1 MKKSLYLYLL
11 SSILVL
17 FIASSVNENK
27 LTVIFN
33 ENIYK
38 DDLFQSDLSIT
49 GDISYDTI
57 DAIQNGITAN
67 MFVTF
72 QLLRSN
78 SLFAQGRNLKGEKVY
93 SFTISYDVWEN
104 SFIIINNETTY
115 YVDKSSDIIG
125 KINEIISPLSIRVK
139 PDHEKEKVIFRARII
154 IETIKLYPPLGIFL
168 IFFDPWNYQSGWIN
182 TDVFTL
188 EKL

>member
-1 MKKSLYLYLL
+1 MYLL
-11 SSILVL
+11 SAILVL
-17 FIASSVNENK
+17 FSASSIHANK
-27 LTVIFN
+27 LKVIFN
-33 ENIYK
+33 ENVYK
-38 DDLFQSDLSIT
+38 NDLFQTDLSIT

-78 SLFAQGRNLKGEKVY
+78 SLFPHGRNLKGEKVY

-104 SFIIINNETTY
+104 SFIIVNKETTY
-115 YVDKSSDIIG
+115 YVDKSSDIVG

-139 PDHEKEKVIFRARII
+139 PDREKEKVILRARIK

>member
-17 FIASSVNENK
+17 FSASSVNANK

-38 DDLFQSDLSIT
+38 DDLFQSDLSIS

-57 DAIQNGITAN
+57 EAIQNGITAN

-104 SFIIINNETTY
+104 SFIIINDKNTY

-125 KINEIISPLSIRVK
+125 KINEIISPLSIRVE
-139 PDHEKEKVIFRARII
+139 PDHEKEKVIFRARIK

-188 EKL
+188 EKS